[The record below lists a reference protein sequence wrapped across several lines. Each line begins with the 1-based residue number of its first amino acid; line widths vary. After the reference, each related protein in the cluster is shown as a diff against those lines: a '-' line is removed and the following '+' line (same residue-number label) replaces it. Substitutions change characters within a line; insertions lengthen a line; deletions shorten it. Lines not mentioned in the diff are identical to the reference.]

1 MSISDALDYQETIA
15 LLQEEIVRL
24 ESELRAR
31 DDGRTEPGEPA
42 AAGPDDEL
50 LGEGMRAQVASLTAE
65 LAARE
70 ETIHLLLEQARLFE
84 QAEAAD
90 QANWEQLNR
99 WVEELEQRVEQ
110 GGGHEAADLR
120 GTLEAERRRFDAERH
135 EIQTERRAWDT
146 TRRGLEAEVEKLRE
160 TLAQAARQPG
170 KEGDAVLE
178 ALEQEN
184 RQLREAA
191 SENAQLAAAAA
202 EADALRQ
209 RIVTVETELA
219 RVEKEL
225 RQTVDD
231 LQRER
236 NEHTAI
242 VSGLR
247 SQIARDSLKRQE
259 EHVMAS
265 VGSEET
271 DAGDGANLLSVDER
285 IRAFR
290 QHLRDIHEQ
299 EEHERAQKRLSARL
313 SRLWHKTGPC
323 G

>member
-1 MSISDALDYQETIA
+1 MSISDALDYEETIA

-24 ESELRAR
+24 ENELRAR
-31 DDGRTEPGEPA
+31 DEGRTDAGDPEPS
-42 AAGPDDEL
+42 GPGDEAFGVGL
-50 LGEGMRAQVASLTAE
+50 RAQVASLTAE

-70 ETIHLLLEQARLFE
+70 ETIHLLLEQARLTE
-84 QAEAAD
+84 QAEAAE

-99 WVEELEQRVEQ
+99 WVEEIEQRVEQ
-110 GGGHEAADLR
+110 GGGPEAADLR
-120 GTLEAERRRFDAERH
+120 STLDAERRRFDGERL
-135 EIQTERRAWDT
+135 EIQTERRAWET
-146 TRRGLEAEVEKLRE
+146 TRRGLEAEVGKLRE

-184 RQLREAA
+184 RQLRQAMAET
-191 SENAQLAAAAA
+191 AQLSAAAA
-202 EADALRQ
+202 EADGLRQ
-209 RIVTVETELA
+209 RIMTVEQELA
-219 RVEKEL
+219 KVEKDL

-259 EHVMAS
+259 EHVLAS
-265 VGSEET
+265 VESEGSVS
-271 DAGDGANLLSVDER
+271 GDGTSLLAVDER

-313 SRLWHKTGPC
+313 SRLWHKTGPR